1 LGFLSWYQQ
10 GFWFTQGNGVL
21 MAVEEAKCFGY
32 RVKLDE
38 GNDKSH
44 LRKMHSLATLHR
56 PFLPLQHPMQKKK
69 NFEIGKVK
77 SEETY
82 KECCHGSYGA

>member
-1 LGFLSWYQQ
+1 
-10 GFWFTQGNGVL
+10 V
-21 MAVEEAKCFGY
+21 AVEEAKCFGY

-56 PFLPLQHPMQKKK
+56 PFCLFNTQCKKK